1 MFTESTSP
9 IVSSFAS
16 LEDSLSLWKD
26 TLQGIHSKSELVLNG
41 GQRDNLGEF
50 VAPTSVSVHN
60 RLDRF
65 GSDQSVPGSSPRNLN
80 SADSI
85 TGLSAQSIGAN
96 VQVKAPA
103 ASSIPDLMISSLSSS
118 SSVNAGSTLSVSYTV
133 NNQGNATAASN
144 NTQFYLS
151 TDNSLDAAD
160 TLIGSSAVSSLSAGK
175 SKNISF
181 SATVNSSLA
190 PGNYYLFAKA
200 DGNNQVIESNE
211 SNNLISK
218 AITINAAAKADLTI
232 NAIAPS
238 SVLVGGTSLSLNYNI
253 ANLGNASAASNLTK
267 FYLSTDTL
275 LDGADTVLGT
285 DTVSSLAAGA
295 NTNRSVSL
303 TLASSLN
310 QGSYYLFAQADSG
323 NTVSESNEANNT
335 NSGSFSVTTLADWCS
350 QNIKDLELSSLSS
363 NLITDGSLS
372 RQDMIDLF
380 SNAKDNSVVD
390 GTEFTD
396 LKALVANGKQLLGM
410 QDFVYVLSND
420 LVNGNTANTTSGVG
434 NLFAGSTDAQMTN
447 LVDKWF
453 FGTDYPDTS
462 YSYQYAQG
470 SLFQNGINVND
481 IKQGIVGDCYY
492 LSTLS
497 SIAQEKPSY
506 IQDMFI
512 DNGDNTFTVKF
523 LKNGVNDY
531 VTVDR
536 YLPTDSN
543 GKFVYASYGSNY
555 TNTSNELWVAL
566 AEKAYA
572 QLAESGWSRPNYN
585 AYYNTNSYAAI
596 ESGWMDLVIQQVTG
610 LSTTSQTLSATTS
623 MTQTSLINLVN
634 SNQILTAGFVYGD
647 GGGLVVNGHA
657 YTITAYNSTTGQF
670 HLRNPWG
677 YQDSDLTWSQL
688 VSLQAVVQY
697 SNT

>member
-9 IVSSFAS
+9 IVSPFAS
-16 LEDSLSLWKD
+16 LEDNLSLWKD
-26 TLQGIHSKSELVLNG
+26 TLQGIHSKSELVLN
-41 GQRDNLGEF
+41 RDNLDEF
-50 VAPTSVSVHN
+50 VAPKSVSIHN

-65 GSDQSVPGSSPRNLN
+65 GSDQRVPGSSPRNLN
-80 SADSI
+80 SADSL
-85 TGLSAQSIGAN
+85 TGLSAQSVGAS
-96 VQVKAPA
+96 VQFKAPA
-103 ASSIPDLMISSLSSS
+103 ASSSPDLMISSLSSS

-144 NTQFYLS
+144 TTQFYLS

-160 TLIGSSAVSSLSAGK
+160 TLIGSSAVSSISANK

-181 SATVNSSLA
+181 SATVNSNLA

-218 AITINAAAKADLTI
+218 AITINAAAKADLNI

-238 SVLVGGTSLSLNYNI
+238 SVLVGGTSLSLNYKI
-253 ANLGNASAASNLTK
+253 ANLGNASAASSLTK
-267 FYLSTDTL
+267 FYLSTDAL

-303 TLASSLN
+303 TLASGLN
-310 QGSYYLFAQADSG
+310 QGAYYLFAQADSG

-335 NSGSFSVTTLADWCS
+335 NSGSFSVTTLANWCT
-350 QNIKDLELSSLSS
+350 QNIKDVELSSLSS
-363 NLITDGSLS
+363 SLTTDGILS

-380 SNAKDNSVVD
+380 NNAKDNSVVD

-396 LKALVANGKQLLGM
+396 LKTLVANGKQLLGM
-410 QDFVYVLSND
+410 QDYVYALSND
-420 LVNGNTANTTSGVG
+420 LVNGDTANTTSGIG
-434 NLFAGSTDAQMTN
+434 NLFAGSTDTQMTN

-453 FGTDYPDTS
+453 LGKDRPDTS

-470 SLFQNGINVND
+470 ALFQNGINVND

-523 LKNGVNDY
+523 LNNGVNNY
-531 VTVDR
+531 VTVDH

-543 GKFVYASYGSNY
+543 DKFVYASYGSSY

-572 QLAESGWSRPNYN
+572 QLAESGWSRPAYN
-585 AYYNTNSYAAI
+585 ASTSTNSYAAI
-596 ESGWMDLVIQQVTG
+596 ESGWMDLVIQEVTG

-623 MTQTSLINLVN
+623 MTQTALINLVN

-647 GGGLVVNGHA
+647 GGGLVVNNHA

>member
-65 GSDQSVPGSSPRNLN
+65 SSDQSVPGSSPRNLN

-190 PGNYYLFAKA
+190 LGNYYLFAKA

-303 TLASSLN
+303 TLASGLN

-335 NSGSFSVTTLADWCS
+335 NSGSFSVTTLTDWCS

-363 NLITDGSLS
+363 NLTTDGSLS

-380 SNAKDNSVVD
+380 NSAKDNSLVD

-396 LKALVANGKQLLGM
+396 LKALVTNGKQLLGM

-453 FGTDYPDTS
+453 LGKDCPDTS

-481 IKQGIVGDCYY
+481 INF
-492 LSTLS
+492 
-497 SIAQEKPSY
+497 KPY
-506 IQDMFI
+506 
-512 DNGDNTFTVKF
+512 
-523 LKNGVNDY
+523 
-531 VTVDR
+531 
-536 YLPTDSN
+536 
-543 GKFVYASYGSNY
+543 
-555 TNTSNELWVAL
+555 
-566 AEKAYA
+566 
-572 QLAESGWSRPNYN
+572 
-585 AYYNTNSYAAI
+585 
-596 ESGWMDLVIQQVTG
+596 
-610 LSTTSQTLSATTS
+610 
-623 MTQTSLINLVN
+623 
-634 SNQILTAGFVYGD
+634 
-647 GGGLVVNGHA
+647 
-657 YTITAYNSTTGQF
+657 
-670 HLRNPWG
+670 
-677 YQDSDLTWSQL
+677 
-688 VSLQAVVQY
+688 
-697 SNT
+697 